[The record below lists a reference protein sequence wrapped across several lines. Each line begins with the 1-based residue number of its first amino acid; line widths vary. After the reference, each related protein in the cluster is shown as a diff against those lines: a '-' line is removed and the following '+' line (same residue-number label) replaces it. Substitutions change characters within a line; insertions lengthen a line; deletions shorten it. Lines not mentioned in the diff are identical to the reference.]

1 MSHILVEKVQGSQ
14 GKCLIYLAAAE
25 LSSRNILFSRV
36 DGRHNSAMGL
46 GRKENS
52 RDISFKMLQVMNL
65 RLISV
70 STILNKNL
78 NM

>member
-1 MSHILVEKVQGSQ
+1 MSHTLVEKVQGSQ

-25 LSSRNILFSRV
+25 LSSQNILFSRV

-46 GRKENS
+46 ENS

-65 RLISV
+65 RLISEAM
-70 STILNKNL
+70 ILNKNL

>member
-46 GRKENS
+46 GRK
-52 RDISFKMLQVMNL
+52 
-65 RLISV
+65 
-70 STILNKNL
+70 
-78 NM
+78 